1 MDRPRTALK
10 DIDKTLLD
18 EAYLLVTNDRN
29 HTYDHPAVNFRRI
42 ADLWSVVLGVK
53 VDPDQVGMCMVM
65 VKLAREIHEHK
76 RDNIVDSIGY
86 LLTMDAAR

>member
-1 MDRPRTALK
+1 MPTAHR

>member
-1 MDRPRTALK
+1 MPTAHR

-29 HTYDHPAVNFRRI
+29 LSYDHPAVNFRRI
-42 ADLWSVVLGVK
+42 ADLWSVVLGIK

-65 VKLAREIHEHK
+65 VKLAREIHDHK
-76 RDNIVDSIGY
+76 RDNIVDAIGY

>member
-1 MDRPRTALK
+1 MPTAHR

-76 RDNIVDSIGY
+76 RDNIVDAIGY

>member
-1 MDRPRTALK
+1 MDRPRTSVN

-29 HTYDHPAVNFRRI
+29 LSYDHPAVNFQRI

-53 VDPDQVGMCMVM
+53 VEPDQVGMCMVM

-76 RDNIVDSIGY
+76 RDNLVDAIGY
-86 LLTMDAAR
+86 LLTTDVAR